1 MTIYEKRN
9 LKIKGIIMKKTFLKK
24 LVTASIAAVTALSV
38 FRGVPTFADDND
50 VATAKATG
58 ETSAKVSI
66 NKVLNIAEGITTP
79 EATFTF
85 TFTPKTGTSSN
96 GAPYETISDSN
107 GKIAAKNVV
116 YSKSDLLQPNQ
127 TSIKKDTGNIFESVT
142 YTHAGEYVYTVA
154 ETQNVGW
161 AQILKNSVAIDSMT
175 YDNRS
180 YEMHV
185 IVKNKQSSGVY
196 ISSVYFKL
204 VSTSST
210 AKVKPSEKGE
220 LYKYDLF
227 VNTYRKNAG
236 KITNPNEPTPN
247 KPKPENFNPGAKS
260 LVIKKLVEGDS
271 ADKTKDFT
279 FKLTFTKAST
289 DDQGT
294 FVGQVGSTSYTFE
307 NGKEKT
313 ITLHHDQSLVFDN
326 LPAGTRYKLVESGSQ
341 GYKATASYNENGVIR
356 NQTGT
361 ASADFTQTSILV
373 GEKTNDN
380 TITNSLRKV
389 NKNTI
394 TNSVQDVTP
403 TGLLIDNLPFILMIG
418 LGLAGF
424 VVLSKK
430 RRQA

>member
-1 MTIYEKRN
+1 
-9 LKIKGIIMKKTFLKK
+9 MKKTFLKK

-96 GAPYETISDSN
+96 GAPYETIDSSN
-107 GKIAAKNVV
+107 GQITDKNVS
-116 YSKSDLLQPNQ
+116 YSGTDVLATGQ
-127 TSIKKDTGNIFESVT
+127 TYIKKDTGDIFREVN

-154 ETQNVGW
+154 EKQNVGW
-161 AQILKNSVAIDSMT
+161 KVIQKNGSPIDFMT
-175 YDNRS
+175 YDNRN

-185 IVKNKQSSGVY
+185 IVKNKTTGGTY
-196 ISSVYFKL
+196 ISSVYFKQ
-204 VSTSST
+204 VSPSVNG
-210 AKVKPSEKGE
+210 KVKPSESGTT
-220 LYKYDLF
+220 YKYDLF
-227 VNTYRKNAG
+227 TNIYRKNAG
-236 KITNPNEPTPN
+236 KITDPNEPNPN
-247 KPKPENFNPGAKS
+247 KPNVSKVDPNAKS
-260 LVIKKLVEGDS
+260 LVIKKVVSGAT
-271 ADKTKDFT
+271 ADKSKDFT

-289 DDQGT
+289 ETSQSITGKIGETSKT
-294 FVGQVGSTSYTFE
+294 FVYGQET
-307 NGKEKT
+307 T
-313 ITLHHDQSLVFDN
+313 ITLRHDQSLVFDTI
-326 LPAGTRYKLVESGSQ
+326 PAGTRYKLVETGSQ
-341 GYKATASYNENGVIR
+341 GY
-356 NQTGT
+356 T
-361 ASADFTQTSILV
+361 ASAAYKENGASKNQAGTVSTNFTQDSILI
-373 GEKTNDN
+373 GEKPNDN
-380 TITNSLRKV
+380 TITNSLP
-389 NKNTI
+389 
-394 TNSVQDVTP
+394 DVTP

>member
-1 MTIYEKRN
+1 
-9 LKIKGIIMKKTFLKK
+9 MKKTFLKK

-161 AQILKNSVAIDSMT
+161 AQILKNSVPIDSMT

-307 NGKEKT
+307 NGKEKI

-380 TITNSLRKV
+380 TITNSLP
-389 NKNTI
+389 
-394 TNSVQDVTP
+394 DVTP

>member
-1 MTIYEKRN
+1 MIIYEKRN

-96 GAPYETISDSN
+96 GAPYETIDSSN
-107 GKIAAKNVV
+107 GQITDKNVS
-116 YSKSDLLQPNQ
+116 YSGTDVLATGQ
-127 TSIKKDTGNIFESVT
+127 TSIKKETGDIFREVN

-154 ETQNVGW
+154 EKQNVGW
-161 AQILKNSVAIDSMT
+161 KVIQKNGSPIDFMT
-175 YDNRS
+175 YDNRN

-185 IVKNKQSSGVY
+185 IVKNKTTGGTY
-196 ISSVYFKL
+196 ISSVYFKQ
-204 VSTSST
+204 VSPSVNG
-210 AKVKPSEKGE
+210 KVKPSESGTT
-220 LYKYDLF
+220 YKYDLF
-227 VNTYRKNAG
+227 TNIYRKNAG
-236 KITNPNEPTPN
+236 KITDPNEPNPN
-247 KPKPENFNPGAKS
+247 KPNVSKVDPNAKS
-260 LVIKKLVEGDS
+260 LVIKKVVSGAT
-271 ADKTKDFT
+271 ADKSKDFT

-289 DDQGT
+289 ETSQSITGKIGETSKT
-294 FVGQVGSTSYTFE
+294 FVYGQET
-307 NGKEKT
+307 T
-313 ITLHHDQSLVFDN
+313 ITLRHDQSLVFDTI
-326 LPAGTRYKLVESGSQ
+326 PAGTRYKLVETGSQ
-341 GYKATASYNENGVIR
+341 GY
-356 NQTGT
+356 T
-361 ASADFTQTSILV
+361 ASATYKENGASKNQAGTVSTNFTQDSILI
-373 GEKTNDN
+373 GEKPNDN
-380 TITNSLRKV
+380 TITNSLP
-389 NKNTI
+389 
-394 TNSVQDVTP
+394 DVTP

>member
-1 MTIYEKRN
+1 MIIYEKRN
-9 LKIKGIIMKKTFLKK
+9 LKTKGIIMKKRFLKK

-50 VATAKATG
+50 VATAKANG
-58 ETSAKVSI
+58 ETSAKVAI

-161 AQILKNSVAIDSMT
+161 AQILKNSVPIDSMT

-373 GEKTNDN
+373 GEKPNDN
-380 TITNSLRKV
+380 TITNSLP
-389 NKNTI
+389 
-394 TNSVQDVTP
+394 DVTP

>member
-1 MTIYEKRN
+1 
-9 LKIKGIIMKKTFLKK
+9 MKKTFFKK
-24 LVTASIAAVTALSV
+24 LVTASIAVVTALSV
-38 FRGVPTFADDND
+38 FRGVPTFADDSD
-50 VATAKATG
+50 VATAKANG

-161 AQILKNSVAIDSMT
+161 AQILKNSVPIDSMT

-380 TITNSLRKV
+380 TITNSLP
-389 NKNTI
+389 N
-394 TNSVQDVTP
+394 VTP

>member
-1 MTIYEKRN
+1 
-9 LKIKGIIMKKTFLKK
+9 MKKTFLKK

-50 VATAKATG
+50 VATAKANG
-58 ETSAKVSI
+58 ETSAKVAI

-373 GEKTNDN
+373 GEKPNDN
-380 TITNSLRKV
+380 TITNSLP
-389 NKNTI
+389 
-394 TNSVQDVTP
+394 DVTP

>member
-50 VATAKATG
+50 VATAKANG

-380 TITNSLRKV
+380 TITNSLP
-389 NKNTI
+389 N
-394 TNSVQDVTP
+394 VTP

>member
-1 MTIYEKRN
+1 
-9 LKIKGIIMKKTFLKK
+9 MKKTFLKK

-79 EATFTF
+79 NATFTF
-85 TFTPKTGTSSN
+85 TFTPQTGTSSN

-161 AQILKNSVAIDSMT
+161 AQILKNSVPIDSMT

-247 KPKPENFNPGAKS
+247 KPKPENFNPDAKS

-313 ITLHHDQSLVFDN
+313 ITLQHDQSLVFDN

-380 TITNSLRKV
+380 TITNSLP
-389 NKNTI
+389 N
-394 TNSVQDVTP
+394 VTP

>member
-1 MTIYEKRN
+1 
-9 LKIKGIIMKKTFLKK
+9 MKKTFLKK

-96 GAPYETISDSN
+96 GAPYETIDSSN
-107 GKIAAKNVV
+107 GQITDKNVS
-116 YSKSDLLQPNQ
+116 YSGTDVLATGQ
-127 TSIKKDTGNIFESVT
+127 TNIKKETGDIFREVN

-154 ETQNVGW
+154 EKQNVGW
-161 AQILKNSVAIDSMT
+161 KAIQKNGSPIDFMT
-175 YDNRS
+175 YDNRN

-185 IVKNKQSSGVY
+185 IVKNKTTGGTY
-196 ISSVYFKL
+196 ISSVYFKQ
-204 VSTSST
+204 VTPSVNG
-210 AKVKPSEKGE
+210 KVKPSESGTT
-220 LYKYDLF
+220 YKYDLF
-227 VNTYRKNAG
+227 TNIYRKNAG
-236 KITNPNEPTPN
+236 KITDPNEPNPN
-247 KPKPENFNPGAKS
+247 KPNVSKVDPNAKS
-260 LVIKKLVEGDS
+260 LVIKKVVSGAT
-271 ADKTKDFT
+271 ADKSKDFT

-289 DDQGT
+289 ETSQSITGKIGETSKT
-294 FVGQVGSTSYTFE
+294 FVYGQET
-307 NGKEKT
+307 T
-313 ITLHHDQSLVFDN
+313 ITLRHDQSLVFDTI
-326 LPAGTRYKLVESGSQ
+326 PAGTRYKLVETGSQ
-341 GYKATASYNENGVIR
+341 GY
-356 NQTGT
+356 T
-361 ASADFTQTSILV
+361 ASAAYKENGASKNQAGTVSTNFTQDSILI
-373 GEKTNDN
+373 GEKPNDN
-380 TITNSLRKV
+380 TITNSLP
-389 NKNTI
+389 
-394 TNSVQDVTP
+394 DVTP

>member
-1 MTIYEKRN
+1 
-9 LKIKGIIMKKTFLKK
+9 MKKTFLKK

-96 GAPYETISDSN
+96 GAPYETIDSSN
-107 GKIAAKNVV
+107 GQITDKNVS
-116 YSKSDLLQPNQ
+116 YSGTDVLATGQ
-127 TSIKKDTGNIFESVT
+127 TNIKKDTGDIFREVN

-154 ETQNVGW
+154 EKQNVGW
-161 AQILKNSVAIDSMT
+161 KVIQKNGSPIDFMT
-175 YDNRS
+175 YDNRN

-185 IVKNKQSSGVY
+185 IVKNKTTGGTY
-196 ISSVYFKL
+196 ISSVYFKQ
-204 VSTSST
+204 VSPSVNG
-210 AKVKPSEKGE
+210 KVKPSESGTT
-220 LYKYDLF
+220 YKYDLF
-227 VNTYRKNAG
+227 TNIYRKNAG
-236 KITNPNEPTPN
+236 KITDPNEPNPN
-247 KPKPENFNPGAKS
+247 KPNVSKVDPNAKS
-260 LVIKKLVEGDS
+260 LVIKKVVSGAT
-271 ADKTKDFT
+271 ADKSKDFT

-289 DDQGT
+289 ETSQSITGKIGETSKT
-294 FVGQVGSTSYTFE
+294 FVYGQET
-307 NGKEKT
+307 T
-313 ITLHHDQSLVFDN
+313 ITLRHDQSLVFDTI
-326 LPAGTRYKLVESGSQ
+326 PAGTRYKLVETGSQ
-341 GYKATASYNENGVIR
+341 GY
-356 NQTGT
+356 T
-361 ASADFTQTSILV
+361 ASAAYKENGASKTQAGAVSTNFTQDSILV
-373 GEKTNDN
+373 GEKPNDN
-380 TITNSLRKV
+380 TITNNLP
-389 NKNTI
+389 
-394 TNSVQDVTP
+394 DVTP

>member
-1 MTIYEKRN
+1 
-9 LKIKGIIMKKTFLKK
+9 MKKTFLKK

-50 VATAKATG
+50 VATAKANG
-58 ETSAKVSI
+58 ETSAKVAI

-161 AQILKNSVAIDSMT
+161 AQILKNSVPIDSMT

-326 LPAGTRYKLVESGSQ
+326 LPAGTRYKLVETGSQ
-341 GYKATASYNENGVIR
+341 GY
-356 NQTGT
+356 T
-361 ASADFTQTSILV
+361 ASAAYKENGASKTQAGAVSTNFTQDSILV
-373 GEKTNDN
+373 GEKPNDN
-380 TITNSLRKV
+380 TITNNLP
-389 NKNTI
+389 
-394 TNSVQDVTP
+394 DVTP

>member
-1 MTIYEKRN
+1 
-9 LKIKGIIMKKTFLKK
+9 MKKTFLKK

-96 GAPYETISDSN
+96 GAPYETIDSSN
-107 GKIAAKNVV
+107 GQITDKNVS
-116 YSKSDLLQPNQ
+116 YSGTDVLATGQ
-127 TSIKKDTGNIFESVT
+127 TNIKKETGDIFREVN

-154 ETQNVGW
+154 EKQNVGW
-161 AQILKNSVAIDSMT
+161 NVIQKNGSPIDFMT
-175 YDNRS
+175 YDNRN

-185 IVKNKQSSGVY
+185 IVKNKTTGGTY
-196 ISSVYFKL
+196 ISSVYFKQ
-204 VSTSST
+204 VSPSVNG
-210 AKVKPSEKGE
+210 KVKPSESGTT
-220 LYKYDLF
+220 YKYDLF
-227 VNTYRKNAG
+227 TNIYRKNAG
-236 KITNPNEPTPN
+236 KITDPNEPNPN
-247 KPKPENFNPGAKS
+247 KPNVSKVDPNAKS
-260 LVIKKLVEGDS
+260 LVIKKVVSGAT
-271 ADKTKDFT
+271 ADKSKDFT

-289 DDQGT
+289 ETSQSITGKIGETSKT
-294 FVGQVGSTSYTFE
+294 FVYGQET
-307 NGKEKT
+307 T
-313 ITLHHDQSLVFDN
+313 ITLRHDQSLVFDTI
-326 LPAGTRYKLVESGSQ
+326 PAGTRYKLVETGSQ
-341 GYKATASYNENGVIR
+341 GY
-356 NQTGT
+356 T
-361 ASADFTQTSILV
+361 ASAAYKENGASKNQAGTVSTNFTQDSILI
-373 GEKTNDN
+373 GEKPNDN
-380 TITNSLRKV
+380 TITNSLP
-389 NKNTI
+389 
-394 TNSVQDVTP
+394 DVTP

>member
-50 VATAKATG
+50 VATAKANG

-96 GAPYETISDSN
+96 GAPYETIDSTN
-107 GKIAAKNVV
+107 GQITDKNVS
-116 YSKSDLLQPNQ
+116 YSGTDVLATGQ
-127 TSIKKDTGNIFESVT
+127 TNIKKDTGDIFREVN

-154 ETQNVGW
+154 EKQNVGW
-161 AQILKNSVAIDSMT
+161 KVIQKNGSPIDSMT
-175 YDNRS
+175 YDNRN

-185 IVKNKQSSGVY
+185 IVKNKTTGGTY
-196 ISSVYFKL
+196 ISSVYFKQ
-204 VSTSST
+204 VTPSVNG
-210 AKVKPSEKGE
+210 KVKPSESGTT
-220 LYKYDLF
+220 YKYDLF
-227 VNTYRKNAG
+227 TNIYRKNAG
-236 KITNPNEPTPN
+236 KITDPNEPNPN
-247 KPKPENFNPGAKS
+247 KPNVSKVDPNAKS
-260 LVIKKLVEGDS
+260 LVIKKVVSGAT
-271 ADKTKDFT
+271 ADKSKDFT

-289 DDQGT
+289 ETSQSITGKIGETSKT
-294 FVGQVGSTSYTFE
+294 FVYGQET
-307 NGKEKT
+307 T
-313 ITLHHDQSLVFDN
+313 ITLRHDQSLVFDTI
-326 LPAGTRYKLVESGSQ
+326 PAGTRYKLVETGSQ
-341 GYKATASYNENGVIR
+341 GY
-356 NQTGT
+356 T
-361 ASADFTQTSILV
+361 ASAAYKENGASKTQAGAVSTNFTQDSILV
-373 GEKTNDN
+373 GEKPNDN
-380 TITNSLRKV
+380 TITNNLP
-389 NKNTI
+389 
-394 TNSVQDVTP
+394 DVTP

>member
-1 MTIYEKRN
+1 
-9 LKIKGIIMKKTFLKK
+9 MKKTFLKK

-96 GAPYETISDSN
+96 GAPYETIDSSN
-107 GKIAAKNVV
+107 GQITDKNVS
-116 YSKSDLLQPNQ
+116 YSGTDVLATGQ
-127 TSIKKDTGNIFESVT
+127 TNIKKETGDIFREVN

-154 ETQNVGW
+154 EKQNVGW
-161 AQILKNSVAIDSMT
+161 NVIQKNGSPIDFMT

-185 IVKNKQSSGVY
+185 IVKNKTTGGTY
-196 ISSVYFKL
+196 ISSVYFKQ
-204 VSTSST
+204 VSPSVNG
-210 AKVKPSEKGE
+210 KVKPSESGTT
-220 LYKYDLF
+220 YKYDLF
-227 VNTYRKNAG
+227 TNIYRKNAG
-236 KITNPNEPTPN
+236 KITDPNEPNPN
-247 KPKPENFNPGAKS
+247 KPNVSKVDPNAKS
-260 LVIKKLVEGDS
+260 LVIKKVVSGAT
-271 ADKTKDFT
+271 ADKSKDFT

-289 DDQGT
+289 ETSQSITGKIGETSKT
-294 FVGQVGSTSYTFE
+294 FVYGQET
-307 NGKEKT
+307 T
-313 ITLHHDQSLVFDN
+313 ITLRHDQSLVFDTI
-326 LPAGTRYKLVESGSQ
+326 PAGTRYKLVETGSQ
-341 GYKATASYNENGVIR
+341 GY
-356 NQTGT
+356 T
-361 ASADFTQTSILV
+361 ASAACKENGASKNQAGTVSTNFTQDSILV
-373 GEKTNDN
+373 GEKPNDN
-380 TITNSLRKV
+380 TITNSLP
-389 NKNTI
+389 
-394 TNSVQDVTP
+394 DVTP

>member
-1 MTIYEKRN
+1 
-9 LKIKGIIMKKTFLKK
+9 MKKTFLKK

-96 GAPYETISDSN
+96 GAPYETIDSSN
-107 GKIAAKNVV
+107 GQITDKNVS
-116 YSKSDLLQPNQ
+116 YSGTDVLATGQ
-127 TSIKKDTGNIFESVT
+127 TSIKKETGDIFREVN

-154 ETQNVGW
+154 EKQNVGW
-161 AQILKNSVAIDSMT
+161 KVIQKNGSPIDSMT

-185 IVKNKQSSGVY
+185 IVKNKTTGGTY
-196 ISSVYFKL
+196 ISSVYFKQ
-204 VSTSST
+204 VSPSVNG
-210 AKVKPSEKGE
+210 KVKPSESGTT
-220 LYKYDLF
+220 YKYDLF
-227 VNTYRKNAG
+227 TNIYRKNAG
-236 KITNPNEPTPN
+236 KITDPNEPNPN
-247 KPKPENFNPGAKS
+247 KPNVSKVDPNAKS
-260 LVIKKLVEGDS
+260 LVIKKVVSGAT
-271 ADKTKDFT
+271 ADKSKDFT

-289 DDQGT
+289 ETSQSITGKIGETSKT
-294 FVGQVGSTSYTFE
+294 FVYGQET
-307 NGKEKT
+307 T
-313 ITLHHDQSLVFDN
+313 ITLRHDQSLVFDTI
-326 LPAGTRYKLVESGSQ
+326 PAGTRYKLVETGSQ
-341 GYKATASYNENGVIR
+341 GY
-356 NQTGT
+356 T
-361 ASADFTQTSILV
+361 ASAAYKENGASKNQAGTVSTNFTQDSILI
-373 GEKTNDN
+373 GEKPNDN
-380 TITNSLRKV
+380 TITNSLP
-389 NKNTI
+389 
-394 TNSVQDVTP
+394 DVTP

>member
-50 VATAKATG
+50 VATAKANG

-96 GAPYETISDSN
+96 GAPYETIDYTN
-107 GKIAAKNVV
+107 GQITDKNVS
-116 YSKSDLLQPNQ
+116 YSGTDVLATGQ
-127 TSIKKDTGNIFESVT
+127 TSIKKDTGDIFREVN

-154 ETQNVGW
+154 EKQNVGW
-161 AQILKNSVAIDSMT
+161 KVIQKNGSPIDFMT
-175 YDNRS
+175 YDNRN

-185 IVKNKQSSGVY
+185 IVKNKTTGGTY
-196 ISSVYFKL
+196 ISSVYFKQ
-204 VSTSST
+204 VTPSVNG
-210 AKVKPSEKGE
+210 KVKPSESGTT
-220 LYKYDLF
+220 YKYDLF
-227 VNTYRKNAG
+227 TNIYRKNAG
-236 KITNPNEPTPN
+236 KITDPNEPNPN
-247 KPKPENFNPGAKS
+247 KPNVSKVDPNAKS
-260 LVIKKLVEGDS
+260 LVIKKVVSGAT
-271 ADKTKDFT
+271 ADKSKDFT

-289 DDQGT
+289 ETSQSITGKIGETSKT
-294 FVGQVGSTSYTFE
+294 FVYGQET
-307 NGKEKT
+307 T
-313 ITLHHDQSLVFDN
+313 ITLRHDQSLVFDTI
-326 LPAGTRYKLVESGSQ
+326 PAGTRYKLVETGSQ
-341 GYKATASYNENGVIR
+341 GY
-356 NQTGT
+356 T
-361 ASADFTQTSILV
+361 ASAAYKENGASKNQAGTVSTNFTQDSILV
-373 GEKTNDN
+373 GEKPNDN
-380 TITNSLRKV
+380 TITNSLP
-389 NKNTI
+389 
-394 TNSVQDVTP
+394 DVTP

>member
-1 MTIYEKRN
+1 
-9 LKIKGIIMKKTFLKK
+9 MKKTFLKK

-96 GAPYETISDSN
+96 GAPYETIDSSN
-107 GKIAAKNVV
+107 GQITDKNVS
-116 YSKSDLLQPNQ
+116 YSGTDVLATGQ
-127 TSIKKDTGNIFESVT
+127 TNIKKETGDIFREVN

-154 ETQNVGW
+154 EKQNVGW
-161 AQILKNSVAIDSMT
+161 NVIQKNGSPIDFMT
-175 YDNRS
+175 YDNRN

-185 IVKNKQSSGVY
+185 IVKNKTTGGTY
-196 ISSVYFKL
+196 ISSVYFKQ
-204 VSTSST
+204 VSPSVNG
-210 AKVKPSEKGE
+210 KVKPSESGTT
-220 LYKYDLF
+220 YKYDLF
-227 VNTYRKNAG
+227 TNIYRKNAG
-236 KITNPNEPTPN
+236 KITDPNESNPN
-247 KPKPENFNPGAKS
+247 KPNVSKVDPNAKS
-260 LVIKKLVEGDS
+260 LVIKKVVSGAT
-271 ADKTKDFT
+271 ADKSKDFT

-289 DDQGT
+289 ETSQSITGKIGETSKT
-294 FVGQVGSTSYTFE
+294 FVYGQET
-307 NGKEKT
+307 T
-313 ITLHHDQSLVFDN
+313 ITLRHDQSLVFDTI
-326 LPAGTRYKLVESGSQ
+326 PAGTRYKLVETGSQ
-341 GYKATASYNENGVIR
+341 GY
-356 NQTGT
+356 T
-361 ASADFTQTSILV
+361 ASAAYKENGASKNQAGTVSTNFTQDSILI
-373 GEKTNDN
+373 GEKPNDN
-380 TITNSLRKV
+380 TITNSLP
-389 NKNTI
+389 
-394 TNSVQDVTP
+394 DVTP

>member
-96 GAPYETISDSN
+96 GAPYETIDSSN
-107 GKIAAKNVV
+107 GQITDKNVS
-116 YSKSDLLQPNQ
+116 YSGTDVLATGQ
-127 TSIKKDTGNIFESVT
+127 TNIKKETGDIFREVN

-154 ETQNVGW
+154 EKQNVGW
-161 AQILKNSVAIDSMT
+161 KVIQKNGSPIDFMT
-175 YDNRS
+175 YDNRN

-185 IVKNKQSSGVY
+185 IVKNKTTGGTY
-196 ISSVYFKL
+196 ISSVYFKQ
-204 VSTSST
+204 VSPSVNG
-210 AKVKPSEKGE
+210 KVKPSESGTT
-220 LYKYDLF
+220 YKYDLF
-227 VNTYRKNAG
+227 TNIYRKNAG
-236 KITNPNEPTPN
+236 KITDPNEPNPN
-247 KPKPENFNPGAKS
+247 KPNVSKVDPNAKS
-260 LVIKKLVEGDS
+260 LVIKKVVSGAT
-271 ADKTKDFT
+271 ADKSKDFT

-289 DDQGT
+289 ETSQSITGKIGETSKT
-294 FVGQVGSTSYTFE
+294 FVYGQET
-307 NGKEKT
+307 T
-313 ITLHHDQSLVFDN
+313 ITLRHDQSLVFDTI
-326 LPAGTRYKLVESGSQ
+326 PAGTRYKLVETGSQ
-341 GYKATASYNENGVIR
+341 GY
-356 NQTGT
+356 T
-361 ASADFTQTSILV
+361 ASAAYKENGASKNQAGTVSTNFTQDSILV
-373 GEKTNDN
+373 GEKPNDN
-380 TITNSLRKV
+380 TITNNLP
-389 NKNTI
+389 
-394 TNSVQDVTP
+394 DVTP

>member
-1 MTIYEKRN
+1 
-9 LKIKGIIMKKTFLKK
+9 MKKTFLKK

-96 GAPYETISDSN
+96 GAPYETIDSSN
-107 GKIAAKNVV
+107 GQITDKNVS
-116 YSKSDLLQPNQ
+116 YSGTDVLATGQ
-127 TSIKKDTGNIFESVT
+127 TNIKKETGDIFREVN

-154 ETQNVGW
+154 EKQNVGW
-161 AQILKNSVAIDSMT
+161 NVIQKNGSPIDFMT
-175 YDNRS
+175 YDNRN

-185 IVKNKQSSGVY
+185 IVKNKTTGGTY
-196 ISSVYFKL
+196 ISSVYFKQ
-204 VSTSST
+204 VSPSVNG
-210 AKVKPSEKGE
+210 KVKPSESGTT
-220 LYKYDLF
+220 YKYDLF
-227 VNTYRKNAG
+227 TNIYRKNAG
-236 KITNPNEPTPN
+236 KITDPNEPNPN
-247 KPKPENFNPGAKS
+247 KPNVSKVDPNAKS
-260 LVIKKLVEGDS
+260 LVIKKVVSGAT
-271 ADKTKDFT
+271 ADKSKDFT

-289 DDQGT
+289 ETSQSITGKIGETSKT
-294 FVGQVGSTSYTFE
+294 FVYGQET
-307 NGKEKT
+307 
-313 ITLHHDQSLVFDN
+313 TLTLRHDQSLVFDTI
-326 LPAGTRYKLVESGSQ
+326 PAGTRYKLVETGSQ
-341 GYKATASYNENGVIR
+341 GY
-356 NQTGT
+356 T
-361 ASADFTQTSILV
+361 ASAAYKENGASKNQAGTVSTNFTQDSILI
-373 GEKTNDN
+373 GEKPNDN
-380 TITNSLRKV
+380 TITNSLP
-389 NKNTI
+389 
-394 TNSVQDVTP
+394 DVTP

>member
-1 MTIYEKRN
+1 MTVYEKRN

-50 VATAKATG
+50 VATAKANG

-161 AQILKNSVAIDSMT
+161 AQILKNSVPIDSMT

-380 TITNSLRKV
+380 TITNSLP
-389 NKNTI
+389 N
-394 TNSVQDVTP
+394 VTP

>member
-1 MTIYEKRN
+1 
-9 LKIKGIIMKKTFLKK
+9 MKKTFLKK

-96 GAPYETISDSN
+96 GAPYETIDSSN
-107 GKIAAKNVV
+107 GQITDKNVS
-116 YSKSDLLQPNQ
+116 YSGTDVLATGQ
-127 TSIKKDTGNIFESVT
+127 TNIKKETGDIFREVN

-154 ETQNVGW
+154 EKQNVGW
-161 AQILKNSVAIDSMT
+161 KVIQKNGSPIDFMT
-175 YDNRS
+175 YDNRN

-185 IVKNKQSSGVY
+185 IVKNKTTGGTY
-196 ISSVYFKL
+196 ISSVYFKQ
-204 VSTSST
+204 VTPSVNG
-210 AKVKPSEKGE
+210 KVKPSESGTT
-220 LYKYDLF
+220 YKYDLF
-227 VNTYRKNAG
+227 TNIYRKNAG
-236 KITNPNEPTPN
+236 KITDPNEPNPN
-247 KPKPENFNPGAKS
+247 KPNVSKVDPNAKS
-260 LVIKKLVEGDS
+260 LVIKKVVSGAT
-271 ADKTKDFT
+271 ADKSKDFT

-289 DDQGT
+289 ETSQSITGKIGETSKT
-294 FVGQVGSTSYTFE
+294 FVYGQET
-307 NGKEKT
+307 T
-313 ITLHHDQSLVFDN
+313 ITLRHDQSLVFDTI
-326 LPAGTRYKLVESGSQ
+326 PAGTRYKLVETGSQ
-341 GYKATASYNENGVIR
+341 GY
-356 NQTGT
+356 T
-361 ASADFTQTSILV
+361 ASAAYKENGASKTQAGAVSTNFTQDSILV
-373 GEKTNDN
+373 GEKPNDN
-380 TITNSLRKV
+380 TITNNLP
-389 NKNTI
+389 
-394 TNSVQDVTP
+394 DVTP

>member
-96 GAPYETISDSN
+96 GAPYETIDSSN
-107 GKIAAKNVV
+107 GQITDKNVS
-116 YSKSDLLQPNQ
+116 YSGTDVLATGQ
-127 TSIKKDTGNIFESVT
+127 TNIKKDTGDIFREVN

-154 ETQNVGW
+154 EKQNVGW
-161 AQILKNSVAIDSMT
+161 NVIQKNGSPIDFMT
-175 YDNRS
+175 YDNRN

-185 IVKNKQSSGVY
+185 IVKNKTTGGTY
-196 ISSVYFKL
+196 ISSVYFKQ
-204 VSTSST
+204 VSPSVNG
-210 AKVKPSEKGE
+210 KVKPSESGTT
-220 LYKYDLF
+220 YKYDLF
-227 VNTYRKNAG
+227 TNIYRKNAG
-236 KITNPNEPTPN
+236 KITDPNEPKPN
-247 KPKPENFNPGAKS
+247 KPNVSKVDPNAKS
-260 LVIKKLVEGDS
+260 LVIKKVVSGAT
-271 ADKTKDFT
+271 ADKSKDFT

-289 DDQGT
+289 ETSQSITGKIGETSKT
-294 FVGQVGSTSYTFE
+294 FVYGQET
-307 NGKEKT
+307 T
-313 ITLHHDQSLVFDN
+313 ITLRHDQSLVFDTI
-326 LPAGTRYKLVESGSQ
+326 PAGTRYKLVETGSQ
-341 GYKATASYNENGVIR
+341 GY
-356 NQTGT
+356 T
-361 ASADFTQTSILV
+361 ASAAYKENGASKNQAGTVSTNFTQDSILI
-373 GEKTNDN
+373 GEKPNDN
-380 TITNSLRKV
+380 TITNSLP
-389 NKNTI
+389 
-394 TNSVQDVTP
+394 DVTP

>member
-96 GAPYETISDSN
+96 GAPYETIDSSN
-107 GKIAAKNVV
+107 GQITDKNVS
-116 YSKSDLLQPNQ
+116 YSGTDVLATGQ
-127 TSIKKDTGNIFESVT
+127 TNIKKDTGDIFREVN

-154 ETQNVGW
+154 EKQNVGW
-161 AQILKNSVAIDSMT
+161 KVIQKNGSPIDFMT
-175 YDNRS
+175 YDNRN

-185 IVKNKQSSGVY
+185 IVKNKTTGGTY
-196 ISSVYFKL
+196 ISSVYFKQ
-204 VSTSST
+204 VSPSVNG
-210 AKVKPSEKGE
+210 KVKPSESGTT
-220 LYKYDLF
+220 YKYDLF
-227 VNTYRKNAG
+227 TNIYRKNAG
-236 KITNPNEPTPN
+236 KITDPNEPNPN
-247 KPKPENFNPGAKS
+247 KPNVSKVDPNAKS
-260 LVIKKLVEGDS
+260 LVIKKVVSGAT
-271 ADKTKDFT
+271 ADKSKDFT

-289 DDQGT
+289 ETSQSITGKIGETSKT
-294 FVGQVGSTSYTFE
+294 FVYGQET
-307 NGKEKT
+307 T
-313 ITLHHDQSLVFDN
+313 ITLRHDQSLVFDTI
-326 LPAGTRYKLVESGSQ
+326 PAGTRYKLVETGSQ
-341 GYKATASYNENGVIR
+341 GY
-356 NQTGT
+356 T
-361 ASADFTQTSILV
+361 ASAAYKENGASKNQAGTVSTNFTQDSILI
-373 GEKTNDN
+373 GEKPNDN
-380 TITNSLRKV
+380 TITNSLP
-389 NKNTI
+389 
-394 TNSVQDVTP
+394 DVTP

>member
-96 GAPYETISDSN
+96 GAPYETIDSSN
-107 GKIAAKNVV
+107 GQITDKNVS
-116 YSKSDLLQPNQ
+116 YSGTDVLATGQ
-127 TSIKKDTGNIFESVT
+127 TNIKKDTGDIFREVN

-154 ETQNVGW
+154 EKQNVGW
-161 AQILKNSVAIDSMT
+161 KVIQKNGSPIDFMT
-175 YDNRS
+175 YDNRN

-185 IVKNKQSSGVY
+185 IVKNKTTGGTY
-196 ISSVYFKL
+196 ISSVYFKQ
-204 VSTSST
+204 VSPSVNG
-210 AKVKPSEKGE
+210 KVKPSESGTT
-220 LYKYDLF
+220 YKYDLF
-227 VNTYRKNAG
+227 TNIYRKNAG
-236 KITNPNEPTPN
+236 KITDPNEPNPN
-247 KPKPENFNPGAKS
+247 KPNVSKVDPNAKS
-260 LVIKKLVEGDS
+260 LVIKKVVSGAT
-271 ADKTKDFT
+271 ADKSKDFT

-289 DDQGT
+289 ETSQSITGKIGETSKT
-294 FVGQVGSTSYTFE
+294 FVYGQET
-307 NGKEKT
+307 T
-313 ITLHHDQSLVFDN
+313 ITLRHDQSLVFDTI
-326 LPAGTRYKLVESGSQ
+326 PAGTRYKLVETGSQ

-380 TITNSLRKV
+380 TITNSLP
-389 NKNTI
+389 N
-394 TNSVQDVTP
+394 VTP

>member
-1 MTIYEKRN
+1 M
-9 LKIKGIIMKKTFLKK
+9 
-24 LVTASIAAVTALSV
+24 SV

-380 TITNSLRKV
+380 TITNSLP
-389 NKNTI
+389 N
-394 TNSVQDVTP
+394 VTP

>member
-1 MTIYEKRN
+1 
-9 LKIKGIIMKKTFLKK
+9 MKKTFLKK

-96 GAPYETISDSN
+96 GAPYETIDSSN
-107 GKIAAKNVV
+107 GQITDKNVS
-116 YSKSDLLQPNQ
+116 YSGTDVLATGQ
-127 TSIKKDTGNIFESVT
+127 TNIKKETGDIFREVN

-154 ETQNVGW
+154 EKQNVGW
-161 AQILKNSVAIDSMT
+161 NVIQKNGSPIDFMT
-175 YDNRS
+175 YDNRN

-185 IVKNKQSSGVY
+185 IVKNKTTGGTY
-196 ISSVYFKL
+196 ISSVYFKQ
-204 VSTSST
+204 VSPSVNG
-210 AKVKPSEKGE
+210 KVKPSESGTT
-220 LYKYDLF
+220 YKYDLF
-227 VNTYRKNAG
+227 TNIYRKNAG
-236 KITNPNEPTPN
+236 KITDPNEPNPN
-247 KPKPENFNPGAKS
+247 KPNVSKVDPNAKS
-260 LVIKKLVEGDS
+260 LVIKKVVSGAT
-271 ADKTKDFT
+271 ADKSKDFT

-289 DDQGT
+289 ETSQSITGKIGETSKT
-294 FVGQVGSTSYTFE
+294 FVYGQET
-307 NGKEKT
+307 T
-313 ITLHHDQSLVFDN
+313 ITLRHDQSLVFDTI
-326 LPAGTRYKLVESGSQ
+326 PAGTRYKLVETGSQ
-341 GYKATASYNENGVIR
+341 GY
-356 NQTGT
+356 T
-361 ASADFTQTSILV
+361 ASAAYKENGASKNQAGTVSTNFTQDSILI
-373 GEKTNDN
+373 GENPNDN
-380 TITNSLRKV
+380 TITNSLP
-389 NKNTI
+389 
-394 TNSVQDVTP
+394 DVTP

>member
-96 GAPYETISDSN
+96 GAPYETIDSSN
-107 GKIAAKNVV
+107 GQITDKNVS
-116 YSKSDLLQPNQ
+116 YSGTDVLATGQ
-127 TSIKKDTGNIFESVT
+127 TSIKKETGDIFREVN

-154 ETQNVGW
+154 EKQNVGW
-161 AQILKNSVAIDSMT
+161 KVIQKNGSPIDFMT
-175 YDNRS
+175 YDNRN

-185 IVKNKQSSGVY
+185 IVKNKTTGGTY
-196 ISSVYFKL
+196 ISSVYFKQ
-204 VSTSST
+204 VSPSVNG
-210 AKVKPSEKGE
+210 KVKPSESGTT
-220 LYKYDLF
+220 YKYDLF
-227 VNTYRKNAG
+227 TNIYRKNAG
-236 KITNPNEPTPN
+236 KITDPNEPNPN
-247 KPKPENFNPGAKS
+247 KPNVSKVDPNAKS
-260 LVIKKLVEGDS
+260 LVIKKVVSGAT
-271 ADKTKDFT
+271 ADKSKDFT

-289 DDQGT
+289 ETSQSITGKIGETSKT
-294 FVGQVGSTSYTFE
+294 FVYGQET
-307 NGKEKT
+307 T
-313 ITLHHDQSLVFDN
+313 ITLRHDQSLVFDTI
-326 LPAGTRYKLVESGSQ
+326 PAGTRYKLVETGSQ
-341 GYKATASYNENGVIR
+341 GY
-356 NQTGT
+356 T
-361 ASADFTQTSILV
+361 ASAAYKENGASKNQAGTVSTNFTQDSILI
-373 GEKTNDN
+373 GEKPNDN
-380 TITNSLRKV
+380 TITNSLP
-389 NKNTI
+389 
-394 TNSVQDVTP
+394 DVTP